1 MQKIIISNVYT
12 SNTFF
17 LFLFFL
23 LPMEKKKKRKKEDNL
38 KLGIEKTLENLDT
51 VSWFETM

>member
-1 MQKIIISNVYT
+1 MFT
-12 SNTFF
+12 SQTLSSFF
-17 LFLFFL
+17 FSFFF
-23 LPMEKKKKRKKEDNL
+23 PWKKKKRKKEDNL